1 MQTQKWQ
8 PSGFIRASAL
18 VHAGAM
24 AALAVPGG
32 APWSLAA
39 LVANHA
45 ALTAAGLWPR
55 SRLLGPNIL
64 RLDSGRPEVVITIDD
79 GPDLAVTP
87 AVLKILAEHNAKA
100 SFFCIADKAKAHPEL
115 VRQIIDA
122 GHDIENHSMFHRH
135 NFSMMG
141 MGGLKKELMQAQQT
155 LHALT
160 GRTPQY
166 FRAPAGLR
174 NPFLDPVLHQLGLRL
189 ASWTRRGFD
198 TRASDANLVLQRLL
212 RNLEAGDIL
221 LLHDGNA
228 ARGKNKMPVI
238 LDVLPRLIGAARGKG
253 LHCTTLRH
261 GLTHTMSSV
270 PPQTSW
276 TQPA

>member
-1 MQTQKWQ
+1 MPTQKWQ
-8 PSGFIRASAL
+8 PTGFIKASA
-18 VHAGAM
+18 VAHAGAL
-24 AALAVPGG
+24 AALAVPGA
-32 APWSLAA
+32 APWSLAL

-55 SRLLGPNIL
+55 SSLLGPNVL
-64 RLDSGRPEVVITIDD
+64 RLDSGRPEIAITIDD
-79 GPDLAVTP
+79 GPNPEITP
-87 AVLKILAEHNAKA
+87 AVLKILAEHHAKA
-100 SFFCIADKAKAHPEL
+100 TFFCIADRARAHPEL

-135 NFSMMG
+135 NFSVMG

-160 GRTPQY
+160 GRMPQF

-174 NPFLDPVLHQLGLRL
+174 NPFLDPILHGLNLRL

-198 TRASDANLVLQRLL
+198 TRTADPDLVLRRLVRDL
-212 RNLEAGDIL
+212 DAGDIL

-228 ARGKNKMPVI
+228 ARGANGKPVI
-238 LDVLPRLIGAARGKG
+238 LEVLPRLIETIRSSNFQ
-253 LHCTTLRH
+253 CVTLRQ
-261 GLTHTMSSV
+261 GLEHADMRTSST
-270 PPQTSW
+270 PSLSS
-276 TQPA
+276 

>member
-1 MQTQKWQ
+1 MQTSKWQ
-8 PSGFIRASAL
+8 PSGFIKVSA
-18 VHAGAM
+18 VAHAGAL

-39 LVANHA
+39 LIANHA

-55 SRLLGPNIL
+55 NRLLGPNIL
-64 RLDSGRPEVVITIDD
+64 RLDSGRPEIAITIDD
-79 GPDLAVTP
+79 GPNPDVTP
-87 AVLKILAEHNAKA
+87 AVLRILDEHNAKA
-100 SFFCIADKAKAHPEL
+100 TFFCIASRAQQFPEL
-115 VRQIIDA
+115 VKQIIAA

-155 LHALT
+155 IFALT

-174 NPFLDPVLHQLGLRL
+174 NPFLDPVLHQTGLQL

-198 TRASDANLVLQRLL
+198 TRTSDADLVLQRLL
-212 RNLEAGDIL
+212 RNLAAGDIL

-228 ARGKNKMPVI
+228 AKGKNETPVI
-238 LDVLPRLIGAARGKG
+238 LDALPRLIDAIHSKG
-253 LHCTTLRH
+253 MCCVTLRQ
-261 GLTHTMSSV
+261 GMRDSQATTQTFSSA
-270 PPQTSW
+270 S
-276 TQPA
+276 